1 MSDIAKIKEIRER
14 TGIGFGDCKKALAA
28 CDWDVEEAIDHIR
41 KQSAVKAAKKADR
54 TAAEGRL
61 AIKVAED
68 GKSGAIVEI
77 NVETDF
83 AARNERFGAFC
94 DTVVDTVLKEGP
106 DSLDTLDDLRKEL
119 VQTIGE
125 NVTLRRAE
133 RFITDSDDGFV
144 SCYLH
149 TNGVVGTLIEMST
162 GDDQTARDVAMH
174 VTASEP
180 LVVNADDLPESV
192 VSKERDI
199 LMEQAR
205 DSGKPDNIIEK
216 MVEGRLRKFRA
227 ESCLSEQPFV
237 KDPDQKVGAVLKSR
251 NAACER
257 FVRYQ
262 VGEGIEKREDDLAV
276 EVQKLI

>member
-28 CDWDVEEAIDHIR
+28 CDWDVERAIDHIR

-61 AIKVAED
+61 AIKIAED

-94 DTVVDTVLKEGP
+94 DTVVDTVLQDGP
-106 DSLDTLDDLRKEL
+106 ESLDALDGLRKEL

-125 NVTLRRAE
+125 NVTLRRAD
-133 RFITDSDDGFV
+133 RFASSSDDGFV
-144 SCYLH
+144 SSYLH
-149 TNGVVGTLIEMST
+149 TNGVVGTLVEMSR
-162 GDDQTARDVAMH
+162 GDEQTARDVAMH

-180 LVVNADDLPESV
+180 LVVSAEDLPESV
-192 VSKERDI
+192 VAKEREI
-199 LMEQAR
+199 LLEQAR
-205 DSGKPDNIIEK
+205 DSGKPESIIEK

-237 KDPDQKVGAVLKSR
+237 KDPEQKVGAVLKSR

-262 VGEGIEKREDDLAV
+262 VGEGIEKREDDLAA

>member
-28 CDWDVEEAIDHIR
+28 CDWDVEQAIDYIR

-61 AIKVAED
+61 AIEISED
-68 GKSGAIVEI
+68 SKAGAIVEI

-83 AARNERFGAFC
+83 AAKNERFGAFC
-94 DTVVDTVLKEGP
+94 DTVVKSVLTDGKEALAA
-106 DSLDTLDDLRKEL
+106 LDGLRKEL

-125 NVTLRRAE
+125 NVTLRRADRLVATGE
-133 RFITDSDDGFV
+133 GFV
-144 SCYLH
+144 ASYLH
-149 TNGVVGTLIEMST
+149 TNGLVGALVEMTRGDAQT
-162 GDDQTARDVAMH
+162 GRDIAMH

-180 LVVNADDLPESV
+180 LVVSTDDLPETV

-199 LMEQAR
+199 LMQQAQ
-205 DSGKPDNIIEK
+205 DSGKPAQIIEK

-227 ESCLSEQPFV
+227 ESCLTEQPFV
-237 KDPDQKVGAVLKSR
+237 KDPEQKVGAMLKAR
-251 NAACER
+251 QAACAQ

-262 VGEGIEKREDDLAV
+262 VGEGLERRTDDFAA

>member
-28 CDWDVEEAIDHIR
+28 CDWDVEKAIDHIR

-61 AIKVAED
+61 AIKIAED

-94 DTVVDTVLKEGP
+94 DTVVDTVLQDGP
-106 DSLDTLDDLRKEL
+106 ESLDALDGLRKEL

-125 NVTLRRAE
+125 NVTLRRAD
-133 RFITDSDDGFV
+133 RFASSSDDGFV
-144 SCYLH
+144 SSYLH
-149 TNGVVGTLIEMST
+149 TNGVVGTLVEMSR
-162 GDDQTARDVAMH
+162 GDEQTARDVAMH

-180 LVVNADDLPESV
+180 LVVSAEDLPESV
-192 VSKERDI
+192 VAKEREI
-199 LMEQAR
+199 LLEQAR
-205 DSGKPDNIIEK
+205 DSGKPESIIEK

-237 KDPDQKVGAVLKSR
+237 KDPEQKVGAVLKSR

-262 VGEGIEKREDDLAV
+262 VGEGIEKREDDLAA

>member
-28 CDWDVEEAIDHIR
+28 CDWDVEKAIDHIR

-61 AIKVAED
+61 AIKIAED

-94 DTVVDTVLKEGP
+94 DTVVDTVLQDGP
-106 DSLDTLDDLRKEL
+106 ASLDALDGLRKEL

-125 NVTLRRAE
+125 NVTLRRAD
-133 RFITDSDDGFV
+133 RFASSSDDGFV
-144 SCYLH
+144 SSYLH
-149 TNGVVGTLIEMST
+149 TNGVVGTLVEMSR
-162 GDDQTARDVAMH
+162 GDEQTARDVAMH

-180 LVVNADDLPESV
+180 LVVSAEDLPESV
-192 VSKERDI
+192 VAKEREI
-199 LMEQAR
+199 LLEQAR
-205 DSGKPDNIIEK
+205 DSGKPESIIEK

-237 KDPDQKVGAVLKSR
+237 KDPEQKVGAVLKSR

-262 VGEGIEKREDDLAV
+262 VGEGIEKREDDLAA

>member
-14 TGIGFGDCKKALAA
+14 TGIGFGDCKKALEA
-28 CDWDVEEAIDHIR
+28 CDWDVDKAIDHIR
-41 KQSAVKAAKKADR
+41 KQSAVKASKKADR

-61 AIKVAED
+61 AIKIADD

-83 AARNERFGAFC
+83 AARNERFEAFC
-94 DTVVDTVLKEGP
+94 DTVVDTVLREGP
-106 DSLDTLDDLRKEL
+106 SAMDSLDGLRKEL

-125 NVTLRRAE
+125 NVSLRRAD
-133 RFITDSDDGFV
+133 RFEAQAESGFV
-144 SCYLH
+144 SSYLH
-149 TNGVVGTLIEMST
+149 TNGVVGTLVEMAE
-162 GDDQTARDVAMH
+162 GDEQTARDVAMH

-180 LVVNADDLPESV
+180 LVVNADDLAETV
-192 VSKERDI
+192 VAKEREI
-199 LMEQAR
+199 LMDQAR

-227 ESCLSEQPFV
+227 ESCLAEQPFV

-251 NAACER
+251 NAVCQR

-262 VGEGIEKREDDLAV
+262 VGEGIEKRQDDLAA

>member
-28 CDWDVEEAIDHIR
+28 CDWDVEKAIDHIR

-61 AIKVAED
+61 AIKIAED
-68 GKSGAIVEI
+68 GKSGAIVEV

-94 DTVVDTVLKEGP
+94 DTVVDKVLTEGP
-106 DSLDTLDDLRKEL
+106 DSLETLDGLRKEL

-125 NVTLRRAE
+125 NVTLRRAD
-133 RFITDSDDGFV
+133 RFVADSDDGFV
-144 SCYLH
+144 SSYLH
-149 TNGVVGTLIEMST
+149 TNGIVGTLVEMAS

-180 LVVNADDLPESV
+180 LVVNADDLSESV
-192 VSKERDI
+192 VEKEREI
-199 LMEQAR
+199 LLEQAR

-237 KDPDQKVGAVLKSR
+237 KDPEQKVGAVLKSR

-262 VGEGIEKREDDLAV
+262 VGEGIEKREDDLAA

>member
-28 CDWDVEEAIDHIR
+28 CDWDVEKAIEHIR

-61 AIKVAED
+61 AIKIADD

-83 AARNERFGAFC
+83 AARNERFGTFC
-94 DTVVDTVLKEGP
+94 DIVVDTVLRKGP
-106 DSLDTLDDLRKEL
+106 ESLDSLDGLRKEL

-125 NVTLRRAE
+125 NVSLRRAD
-133 RFITDSDDGFV
+133 RFVVESDDAFV
-144 SCYLH
+144 SSYLH
-149 TNGVVGTLIEMST
+149 TNGIVGTLVEMSS
-162 GDDQTARDVAMH
+162 GDGQTARDVAMH

-192 VSKERDI
+192 VARERGI
-199 LMEQAR
+199 LLEQAR

-237 KDPDQKVGAVLKSR
+237 KDPEQKVGAVLKSR

-262 VGEGIEKREDDLAV
+262 VGEGIEKREDDLAA

>member
-28 CDWDVEEAIDHIR
+28 CEWDVEKAIDHIR

-61 AIKVAED
+61 AIKIAED

-83 AARNERFGAFC
+83 AARNERFGTFC
-94 DTVVDTVLKEGP
+94 DTVVNTVLQEGP
-106 DSLDTLDDLRKEL
+106 DSLASLDGLRKEL

-125 NVTLRRAE
+125 NVTLRRAD
-133 RFITDSDDGFV
+133 RFAVNSDDGFV
-144 SCYLH
+144 SSYLH
-149 TNGVVGTLIEMST
+149 TNGVVGTLVEMSS
-162 GDDQTARDVAMH
+162 GDEQTARDVAMH

-180 LVVNADDLPESV
+180 LVVSAEDLPESV
-192 VSKERDI
+192 VEKEREI
-199 LMEQAR
+199 LLEQAR
-205 DSGKPDNIIEK
+205 DSGKPENIIEK

-237 KDPDQKVGAVLKSR
+237 KDPEQKVGAVLKSR

-262 VGEGIEKREDDLAV
+262 VGEGIEKREDDLAA

>member
-28 CDWDVEEAIDHIR
+28 CDWDVESAIDHIR

-61 AIKVAED
+61 AIKIADD

-94 DTVVDTVLKEGP
+94 DTVVETVLQEGP
-106 DSLDTLDDLRKEL
+106 ESLDNLDGLRKEL

-125 NVTLRRAE
+125 NVSLRRAD
-133 RFITDSDDGFV
+133 RFVARSDDNFV
-144 SCYLH
+144 SSYLH
-149 TNGVVGTLIEMST
+149 TNGVVGTLVEMSS

-180 LVVNADDLPESV
+180 LVVNAEDLSESV
-192 VSKERDI
+192 VAKERDI
-199 LMEQAR
+199 LLEQAR
-205 DSGKPDNIIEK
+205 DSGKPANIIEK

-237 KDPDQKVGAVLKSR
+237 KDPEHKVSEVLKSR

-262 VGEGIEKREDDLAV
+262 VGEGIEKREDDLAA